1 MMAKSQKTGKP
12 NEGRKT
18 AAKRAKQR
26 IEALQSILQ
35 KVNKR
40 IDQLKGPNAAVKIL
54 ALEKALLEKQEADK
68 SLVEQIKLVKNEVS
82 MLPKAAVKK
91 AG

>member
-1 MMAKSQKTGKP
+1 MAKSQKTGKP
-12 NEGRKT
+12 NKGWKT

-26 IEALQSILQ
+26 IEALESILQ

-40 IDQLKGPNAAVKIL
+40 IDQLKGPSAAMKIP
-54 ALEKALLEKQEADK
+54 ALEKALSEKQEADK
-68 SLVEQIKLVKNEVS
+68 SLVEEIKLLKHEVS
-82 MLPKAAVKK
+82 MRPKATAKK

>member
-1 MMAKSQKTGKP
+1 MAKSQKTGKP
-12 NEGRKT
+12 NKGWKT

-26 IEALQSILQ
+26 IEALESILQ

-40 IDQLKGPNAAVKIL
+40 IDQLKGPSAEMKIP
-54 ALEKALLEKQEADK
+54 APDKALSEKQEADK
-68 SLVEQIKLVKNEVS
+68 DLVEQIKLLKHEVS
-82 MLPKAAVKK
+82 MRAKATAKK